1 MVESVSVYCEAVIPF
16 SNTCYI
22 NFVLQKAKTIAL
34 KQIKRQAFHT
44 EKEAVVCFLLC

>member
-1 MVESVSVYCEAVIPF
+1 MKTVGVYCEAVTPF

-34 KQIKRQAFHT
+34 KQIKRQAFNT